1 MTEATLTWWSLLRS
15 VAVLNVLAWSL
26 MAIWLWR
33 ERGRWPPDAWLGRRG
48 QLLLSA
54 GYVLGCAWRCAFPVY
69 DVQRL
74 VMVDSFWSSVI
85 VGRSVATVAELCF
98 AAQWALLL
106 REAARAARSDT
117 GLAISRAIL
126 PLIALAEMFSWHAV
140 LTTANLGHVVE
151 ESLWGLC
158 AGLLVLSLGVVWP
171 RLHAAH
177 RPALAGMGLAASVY
191 VVYMFAVDVPMYWS
205 RWVADQAAGRAYLGL
220 AQGVADAAT
229 RWEVSHRWSQW
240 RSEVIWMS
248 VYFSVAVWMSIAMVR
263 AAPLRPAAPRSVPH

>member
-54 GYVLGCAWRCAFPVY
+54 GY
-69 DVQRL
+69 
-74 VMVDSFWSSVI
+74 
-85 VGRSVATVAELCF
+85 
-98 AAQWALLL
+98 
-106 REAARAARSDT
+106 
-117 GLAISRAIL
+117 
-126 PLIALAEMFSWHAV
+126 
-140 LTTANLGHVVE
+140 
-151 ESLWGLC
+151 
-158 AGLLVLSLGVVWP
+158 VLSLGVVWP

-263 AAPLRPAAPRSVPH
+263 AAPLRPAAPRSVPQ